1 MQSYLLDC
9 KIVYNA
15 VILQHLMHMT
25 ILIVVVVIK
34 LHPSIHPPLTLR
46 VFLPVRSKECG
57 PRYDIDS
64 DGNMEDV
71 LSRVRPLK
79 IDH

>member
-15 VILQHLMHMT
+15 VILQLQLMHMT

-34 LHPSIHPPLTLR
+34 LHPPTHPPRTPPVYLLLAARHVGLCT
-46 VFLPVRSKECG
+46 VFSQHR
-57 PRYDIDS
+57 I
-64 DGNMEDV
+64 
-71 LSRVRPLK
+71 
-79 IDH
+79 

>member
-15 VILQHLMHMT
+15 VILQLQLMHMT

-34 LHPSIHPPLTLR
+34 LHPPILHALHPCICCLQQGMWAYVWYFIMIVFNDLCLTA
-46 VFLPVRSKECG
+46 
-57 PRYDIDS
+57 YD
-64 DGNMEDV
+64 
-71 LSRVRPLK
+71 
-79 IDH
+79 